1 MEAMYTA
8 TATATGGRNGEV
20 ATDDGIVRFK
30 LSIPKAMGG
39 PGVAG
44 ATNPEQ
50 LFASGYAAC
59 FGSAVEFV
67 AKQKKVQL
75 QSVEVTARVGI
86 GAKAGGGFQLGA
98 DLDVRLPGVDR
109 ATAQSLVDAAH
120 QVCPYSNATRGN
132 MEVNLRVLD

>member
-1 MEAMYTA
+1 MDAMYTA
-8 TATATGGRNGEV
+8 TATARGGRNGEV
-20 ATDDGIVRFK
+20 ATDDGIVKFK
-30 LSIPKAMGG
+30 LSIPKSMGG

-67 AKQKKVQL
+67 AKQKKVPL
-75 QSVEVTARVGI
+75 QTVEVTAHVGI

-98 DLDVRLPGVDR
+98 NLDVRLPGVDH

>member
-1 MEAMYTA
+1 MDALYTA
-8 TATATGGRNGEV
+8 TATARGGRNGEV
-20 ATDDGIVRFK
+20 STDDGIVKFK
-30 LSIPKAMGG
+30 LSIPKSMGG
-39 PGVAG
+39 PGVPG

-59 FGSAVEFV
+59 FGSALEFV
-67 AKQKKVQL
+67 AKQKKVQV
-75 QSVEVTARVGI
+75 QSVEVTAHVGI

-98 DLDVRLPGVDR
+98 SLDVRLPGVDR

>member
-1 MEAMYTA
+1 MDAMYTA

-20 ATDDGIVRFK
+20 ATDDGIVKFR
-30 LSIPKAMGG
+30 LSIPKSMGG
-39 PGVAG
+39 AGVAG

-67 AKQKKVQL
+67 AKQRKVAL
-75 QSVEVTARVGI
+75 ERVEVTARVGI
-86 GAKAGGGFQLGA
+86 GAKSGGGFQLGT